1 MAYPPP
7 IFDTSSNTAVARATA
22 ARDAFTFVALRA
34 LLVLVGAY
42 AARIAPITPT
52 RATVPLRDVPAG
64 VTAVRALRDDTVF
77 VVVAARD
84 AVVVLRDVVVA
95 VRDTVAASEL
105 RFVLRDVD
113 VSRPDD
119 ATPDVARGLGIC
131 SADTLPAETATI
143 IAIKHL
149 IKFDVR
155 IANFYSLLNVL
166 YHFSD
171 M

>member
-1 MAYPPP
+1 VAYPPP

-22 ARDAFTFVALRA
+22 ARDAFTVVALRA
-34 LLVLVGAY
+34 LVVVGAY
-42 AARIAPITPT
+42 AARIAPITPV
-52 RATVPLRDVPAG
+52 RATAPLRDAPTG

-77 VVVAARD
+77 VVVAVRAD
-84 AVVVLRDVVVA
+84 VVVLRCAVVA
-95 VRDTVAASEL
+95 VRDTVALSEL

-131 SADTLPAETATI
+131 SADTFPAETATI